1 MSDLPRHAVTR
12 SARLAGLPVGF
23 AGRTAV
29 GTGKRLGGRPA
40 ELVTQEI
47 QRRTADQVF
56 RVLGE
61 LKGGAMKL
69 GQALSV
75 FEAALPPEIAEPYRA
90 TLTRLQESA
99 PPLPARTIHKVL
111 AGDMGEQWRASFAE
125 FDDEPAAAASIGQ
138 VHRAVWHDGRQVA
151 VKVQYPGAGRALIS
165 DFKQLSRFARL
176 FGALMPGLEA
186 KPLLA
191 ELRDRVA
198 EELDYG
204 LEAAAQGAFAAAYA
218 GDPDVCV
225 PGVVCVSDHVLVTDW
240 LGGIP
245 LASIIAGGTAAQR
258 DRAGIMIIRFLF
270 SGPARVGLLH
280 ADPHPGNFRLLA
292 DGRLGVLDFG
302 AVARLPDG
310 FPAIFG
316 RVLRLMHQDGDPAKL
331 ADELRS
337 HGYLRDG
344 VSVDLTALRAF
355 LAPLAEPARAESFRF
370 SREWLRT
377 ETAQASA
384 LRSSSVLRQ
393 LNLPPSYVLIH
404 RVLAS
409 GLGVLCQLECE
420 APFRAEVLK
429 WMPGYADPAEPAP
442 QHQPACARSAP
453 PAGSAPPA
461 TANGHAGSA
470 LPVTASG
477 HAGSALPVTASGHAG
492 SALPVTASGHA
503 GSALPVTASGHAG
516 SALPVTASGHAG
528 SALPATASG
537 HAGSALPATA
547 SGHAGSAPPVTVNGH
562 AGSAPPAR
570 PEESE
575 EQASSL
581 PSAGAEPRERTAQP
595 GQSAWPAG
603 PEQIAWSYVQ
613 WRDIMAKLPRPQAP
627 ARFRAM
633 FPDLADWL
641 ESPWTGPPPFL
652 AGQVFRLEESIRDD
666 RYVIR
671 AELPGLD
678 PDSDIEVTVDG
689 RILTIRAERRQQDTG
704 PHRSEFRY
712 GSLARAVRLP
722 ARVDPADVAA
732 RYDKGVLE
740 VSVPV
745 RVIKPEGTR
754 IPVEDAEAVPEQP
767 PGQPGQPGQPPR
779 RPGQPPSQAG
789 QPPGEAG
796 QPPSQAG

>member
-1 MSDLPRHAVTR
+1 MSDLPRFAVTR
-12 SARLAGLPVGF
+12 SARLARLPAGF
-23 AGRTAV
+23 AGRTAL

-40 ELVTQEI
+40 ELVTRDI
-47 QRRTADQVF
+47 QQRTADQVF

-99 PPLPARTIHKVL
+99 PPVPAQTIHKVL
-111 AGDMGEQWRASFAE
+111 AADMGEQWQASFAE
-125 FDDEPAAAASIGQ
+125 FDDQPAAAASIGQ

-165 DFKQLSRFARL
+165 DFSQLSRFARL
-176 FGALMPGLEA
+176 FGTLMPGLDA

-191 ELRDRVA
+191 ELRSRVA
-198 EELDYG
+198 EELDYR
-204 LEAAAQGAFAAAYA
+204 LEAAAQQAFAAGYA

-225 PGVVCVSDHVLVTDW
+225 PGVVAVSDHVLVSEW

-245 LASIIAGGTAAQR
+245 LAAVTAGGTTAQR
-258 DRAGIMIIRFLF
+258 NRAGIMLIRFLF

-302 AVARLPDG
+302 AVDRLPGG
-310 FPAIFG
+310 FPPIFG
-316 RVLRLMHQDGDPAKL
+316 RVLRLMHEGGDLAKL
-331 ADELRS
+331 EQEFRS

-344 VSVDLTALRAF
+344 VSIDLTALRAF
-355 LAPLAEPARAESFRF
+355 LVPLAEPSAAESFRF

-377 ETAQASA
+377 ETTQASA
-384 LRSSSVLRQ
+384 LRSSSVLRR

-404 RVLAS
+404 RVLAA

-420 APFRAEVLK
+420 VPFRAEVLR
-429 WMPGYADPAEPAP
+429 WMPGYADTVNP
-442 QHQPACARSAP
+442 AP
-453 PAGSAPPA
+453 PAA
-461 TANGHAGSA
+461 ANGHATPVPPAGPEEQARSTQPARAEPREKTAQPARSA
-470 LPVTASG
+470 R
-477 HAGSALPVTASGHAG
+477 
-492 SALPVTASGHA
+492 
-503 GSALPVTASGHAG
+503 
-516 SALPVTASGHAG
+516 
-528 SALPATASG
+528 
-537 HAGSALPATA
+537 
-547 SGHAGSAPPVTVNGH
+547 
-562 AGSAPPAR
+562 PAR
-570 PEESE
+570 PE
-575 EQASSL
+575 QIV
-581 PSAGAEPRERTAQP
+581 
-595 GQSAWPAG
+595 
-603 PEQIAWSYVQ
+603 PEQTTWSYVQ
-613 WRDIMAKLPRPQAP
+613 WRDIMVKLPRPQAP

-666 RYVIR
+666 SYVIR

-678 PDSDIEVTVDG
+678 PGNDIQVTVDG
-689 RILTIRAERRQQDTG
+689 RILTIRAERRQRDNG
-704 PHRSEFRY
+704 PYRSEFRY

-722 ARVDPADVAA
+722 ARVDAADVTA

-745 RVIKPEGTR
+745 RVVKPEGTR
-754 IPVEDAEAVPEQP
+754 IPIQDADAMPDQADEPALQALPDDGTEQ
-767 PGQPGQPGQPPR
+767 
-779 RPGQPPSQAG
+779 
-789 QPPGEAG
+789 
-796 QPPSQAG
+796 